1 MTQTASAAAELT
13 LDTTREIRQQF
24 ATDIAIERTRLLYQ
38 GSWVP
43 TLFMLLNSAACAFL
57 LWAPP
62 SRVLLSGW
70 LIWLVLLAVLRLLQ
84 VSAFNRAQP
93 SRQVQAHW
101 RRNFLFGAG
110 ASGLTLAFAAI
121 ALVPADV
128 FYQQALVYGL
138 IAAVGGLSAA
148 QRTQPA
154 ARLGHAWRHPA
165 ADPAGGGLA
174 GQPPAAA
181 QPAAAFPESGADRSP
196 GACPAAGRDAQ
207 WRTGPRSRAAPLGR
221 RRAAHRPC
229 RAGNARGRAHPGA
242 GRCHPRPEQERGAPG
257 PGPGGQRV
265 GLVGLE
271 PAER

>member
-43 TLFMLLNSAACAFL
+43 TLFMLLNGAACAFL

-138 IAAVGGLSAA
+138 IAAAILSASVA
-148 QRTQPA
+148 YAVSLSAFLTFTVPCVLPFLAVMLLSNDPRQQSWGVLGLILSATLLVVTWQINRLIKRSLNQR
-154 ARLGHAWRHPA
+154 
-165 ADPAGGGLA
+165 
-174 GQPPAAA
+174 
-181 QPAAAFPESGADRSP
+181 
-196 GACPAAGRDAQ
+196 
-207 WRTGPRSRAAPLGR
+207 
-221 RRAAHRPC
+221 
-229 RAGNARGRAHPGA
+229 
-242 GRCHPRPEQERGAPG
+242 EQNQA
-257 PGPGGQRV
+257 
-265 GLVGLE
+265 LISNLE
-271 PAER
+271 YAK